1 MQLALK
7 SNTSGCNLNLF
18 SLLPKGLSFLPSQ
31 YSQKQWCLPF
41 CLLFFFP
48 KITFSSFWLELH
60 CVWLTVSQLTAH
72 LDSSNVHQQ
81 YSLVPTYSSLNINKV
96 ALYCC
101 LTPGWLKSSAV
112 KQYRHSVLGNS
123 MWPVYGVQ
131 KLTASRRQS
140 QTSPRRGCHLLP
152 LTHCLLREP
161 GQTQLLWL
169 LRLRVAA
176 RVTA

>member
-1 MQLALK
+1 MQPQPFF
-7 SNTSGCNLNLF
+7 LF
-18 SLLPKGLSFLPSQ
+18 FQRDFPSSLPSIHRN
-31 YSQKQWCLPF
+31 SDVCLSA
-41 CLLFFFP
+41 FFFP
-48 KITFSSFWLELH
+48 RITFSSFWLELH

-101 LTPGWLKSSAV
+101 LTPGWLKKSHL
-112 KQYRHSVLGNS
+112 QWNS
-123 MWPVYGVQ
+123 TDTQFWETVCGTVYGVQ
-131 KLTASRRQS
+131 KLTASRRKS

-152 LTHCLLREP
+152 LTYCLLREP

-169 LRLRVAA
+169 LRLRAAA